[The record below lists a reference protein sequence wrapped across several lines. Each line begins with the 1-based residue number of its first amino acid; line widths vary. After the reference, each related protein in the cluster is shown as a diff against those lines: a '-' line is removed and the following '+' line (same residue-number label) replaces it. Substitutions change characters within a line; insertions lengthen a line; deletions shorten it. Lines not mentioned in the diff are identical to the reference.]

1 MPLKKRIIPCLDVD
15 KGRVVK
21 GTQFLSIRDAGDP
34 VELAAKYYEEGA
46 DEICFLDITASHEER
61 KATYEIIKKT
71 AEVVF
76 VPLTVGGGVNSVED
90 AYRLLDAG
98 ADKVGINSGAIKN
111 PSLINESSKK
121 FGSQCIVLAVDAKR
135 QGDSWQVYINGGR
148 INTEKDVIDWIL
160 EGVDRGAGEI
170 LLTSMDADGKQLGYD
185 LELYS
190 KISSLVNVP
199 IIASGGAGSL
209 NDIIEVLEKG
219 ADAALLAS
227 LLHYGDLS
235 ISEIKKAMAEAS
247 LELRK

>member
-1 MPLKKRIIPCLDVD
+1 
-15 KGRVVK
+15 
-21 GTQFLSIRDAGDP
+21 
-34 VELAAKYYEEGA
+34 
-46 DEICFLDITASHEER
+46 
-61 KATYEIIKKT
+61 
-71 AEVVF
+71 
-76 VPLTVGGGVNSVED
+76 
-90 AYRLLDAG
+90 
-98 ADKVGINSGAIKN
+98 
-111 PSLINESSKK
+111 LINESSKK